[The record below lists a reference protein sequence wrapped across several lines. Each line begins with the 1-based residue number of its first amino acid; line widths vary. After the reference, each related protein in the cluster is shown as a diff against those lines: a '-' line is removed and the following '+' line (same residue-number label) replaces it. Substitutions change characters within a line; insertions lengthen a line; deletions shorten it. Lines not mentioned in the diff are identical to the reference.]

1 MRIARSVAVLLTLA
15 AVASGCTS
23 GHHGGPA
30 PAPPAGIGGRTVPGG
45 GPTLGAKW
53 DWSRAERFTPYLGR
67 LPAGATFSELVWC
80 DVEPERGRVDWSTPD
95 RVVRSARRLGYAVF
109 LKLRVGSCWA
119 TPDPHPDQRRGA
131 KGKTASAMPADLEAY
146 RAWVD
151 TAVRRYAPLGVHEYA
166 IENEVNAANFW
177 ADSPAAYERLAAVAA
192 AAVRAADPR
201 ALVVDCGISS
211 TAYGVAIA
219 DDLLRRGR
227 AAEAVAAAAVRAAD
241 PRALVVDCGISSTA
255 YGVAIADDLLRRG
268 RAAEAVAAYQRY
280 YSRRF
285 QRRGRDFPEVADEAG
300 LRAALARPEA
310 RRSLAFLE
318 VANRL
323 ARQRVVDVR
332 QLHFYESWDNL
343 PALLGYVRAAVP
355 PGFPLQAWEVGM
367 FWPGGNGDATARA
380 GELVKTVSLLLAAG
394 VRPLIW
400 LPLAFD
406 PGGRHADEPRYG
418 LLEPDGRPRPAAA
431 AFQRLA
437 DAATGAT
444 SWEGVTGR
452 DLAGVVFGRGGS
464 SALVVWSERGAA
476 LHLKSQ
482 PGGRAEQVTGGQ
494 VPWGREGLQVG
505 AQPLL
510 ITLHS
515 GADGAAL
522 LERAR

>member
-1 MRIARSVAVLLTLA
+1 MRIARSVAVLLALA
-15 AVASGCTS
+15 AAASGCTS

-227 AAEAVAAAAVRAAD
+227 AAEAVAA
-241 PRALVVDCGISSTA
+241 
-255 YGVAIADDLLRRG
+255 
-268 RAAEAVAAYQRY
+268 YQRY

-285 QRRGRDFPEVADEAG
+285 QRRGRDFPEVADGAG

-406 PGGRHADEPRYG
+406 PGGRHAGEPRYG

-437 DAATGAT
+437 AAATGAT

-510 ITLHS
+510 ITLRS

>member
-227 AAEAVAAAAVRAAD
+227 AAEAVAA
-241 PRALVVDCGISSTA
+241 
-255 YGVAIADDLLRRG
+255 
-268 RAAEAVAAYQRY
+268 YQRY

-285 QRRGRDFPEVADEAG
+285 QRRGRDFPEVADGAG

-406 PGGRHADEPRYG
+406 PGGRHAGEPRYG

-437 DAATGAT
+437 AAATGAT

-510 ITLHS
+510 ITLRS

>member
-227 AAEAVAAAAVRAAD
+227 AAEAVAA
-241 PRALVVDCGISSTA
+241 
-255 YGVAIADDLLRRG
+255 
-268 RAAEAVAAYQRY
+268 YQRY

-406 PGGRHADEPRYG
+406 PGGRHAGEPRYG

-437 DAATGAT
+437 AAATGAT

-510 ITLHS
+510 ITLRS

>member
-1 MRIARSVAVLLTLA
+1 MRIARSVAVLLALA

-227 AAEAVAAAAVRAAD
+227 AAEAVAA
-241 PRALVVDCGISSTA
+241 
-255 YGVAIADDLLRRG
+255 
-268 RAAEAVAAYQRY
+268 YQRY

-406 PGGRHADEPRYG
+406 PGGRHAGEPRYG

-437 DAATGAT
+437 AAATGAT

-482 PGGRAEQVTGGQ
+482 PGGLAEQVTGGQ

-510 ITLHS
+510 ITLRS

>member
-1 MRIARSVAVLLTLA
+1 VLLALA

-227 AAEAVAAAAVRAAD
+227 AAEAVAA
-241 PRALVVDCGISSTA
+241 
-255 YGVAIADDLLRRG
+255 
-268 RAAEAVAAYQRY
+268 YQRY

-437 DAATGAT
+437 AAATGAT

-510 ITLHS
+510 ITLRS

>member
-177 ADSPAAYERLAAVAA
+177 ADSPAAYERLA
-192 AAVRAADPR
+192 
-201 ALVVDCGISS
+201 
-211 TAYGVAIA
+211 
-219 DDLLRRGR
+219 
-227 AAEAVAAAAVRAAD
+227 AVAAAAVRAAD

>member
-1 MRIARSVAVLLTLA
+1 MRIARSVAVLLALA
-15 AVASGCTS
+15 AAASGCTS

-227 AAEAVAAAAVRAAD
+227 AAEAVAA
-241 PRALVVDCGISSTA
+241 
-255 YGVAIADDLLRRG
+255 
-268 RAAEAVAAYQRY
+268 YQRY

-406 PGGRHADEPRYG
+406 PGGRHAGEPRYG

-437 DAATGAT
+437 AAATGAT

-510 ITLHS
+510 ITLRS

>member
-1 MRIARSVAVLLTLA
+1 MRIARSVAVLLALA

-227 AAEAVAAAAVRAAD
+227 AAEAVAA
-241 PRALVVDCGISSTA
+241 
-255 YGVAIADDLLRRG
+255 
-268 RAAEAVAAYQRY
+268 YQRY

-323 ARQRVVDVR
+323 AGQRVVDVR

-406 PGGRHADEPRYG
+406 PGGRHAGEPRYG

-437 DAATGAT
+437 AAATGAT

-494 VPWGREGLQVG
+494 VRWGREGLQVG

-510 ITLHS
+510 ITLRS

>member
-1 MRIARSVAVLLTLA
+1 MRIARSVAVLLALA
-15 AVASGCTS
+15 AAASGCTS

-227 AAEAVAAAAVRAAD
+227 AAEAVAA
-241 PRALVVDCGISSTA
+241 
-255 YGVAIADDLLRRG
+255 
-268 RAAEAVAAYQRY
+268 YQRY

-406 PGGRHADEPRYG
+406 PGGRHAGEPRYG

-437 DAATGAT
+437 AAATGAT

-464 SALVVWSERGAA
+464 SALVVWSGRGAA

-510 ITLHS
+510 ITLRS

>member
-1 MRIARSVAVLLTLA
+1 MRIARSVAVLLALA

-227 AAEAVAAAAVRAAD
+227 AAEAVAA
-241 PRALVVDCGISSTA
+241 
-255 YGVAIADDLLRRG
+255 
-268 RAAEAVAAYQRY
+268 YQRY

-323 ARQRVVDVR
+323 AGQRVVDVR

-406 PGGRHADEPRYG
+406 PGGRHAGEPRYG

-437 DAATGAT
+437 AAATGAT

-482 PGGRAEQVTGGQ
+482 PGGLAEQVTGGQ

-510 ITLHS
+510 ITLRS

>member
-1 MRIARSVAVLLTLA
+1 MRIARSVAVLLALA

-227 AAEAVAAAAVRAAD
+227 AAEAVAA
-241 PRALVVDCGISSTA
+241 
-255 YGVAIADDLLRRG
+255 
-268 RAAEAVAAYQRY
+268 YQRY

-406 PGGRHADEPRYG
+406 PGGRHAGEPRYG

-437 DAATGAT
+437 AAATGAT

-510 ITLHS
+510 ITLRS

>member
-1 MRIARSVAVLLTLA
+1 MRIARSVAVLLALA

-227 AAEAVAAAAVRAAD
+227 AAEAVAA
-241 PRALVVDCGISSTA
+241 
-255 YGVAIADDLLRRG
+255 
-268 RAAEAVAAYQRY
+268 YQRY

-285 QRRGRDFPEVADEAG
+285 QRRGRDFPEVADGAG

-406 PGGRHADEPRYG
+406 PGGRHAGEPRYG

-437 DAATGAT
+437 AAATGAT

-510 ITLHS
+510 ITLRS